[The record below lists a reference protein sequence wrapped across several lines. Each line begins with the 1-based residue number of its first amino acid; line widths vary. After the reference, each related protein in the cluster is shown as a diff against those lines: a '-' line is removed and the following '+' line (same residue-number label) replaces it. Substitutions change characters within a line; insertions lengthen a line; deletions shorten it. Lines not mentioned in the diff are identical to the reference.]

1 VAAASPSNFGHTQQS
16 VTNYPIEKI
25 AMLVNRLEVLAVSK
39 RILQNKLDAGLL
51 LSASAAPRS
60 FDDNETLFDVQRA
73 SSLHLERAETSHEG
87 GVKTPYC
94 RSITIIITNPPRIP

>member
-1 VAAASPSNFGHTQQS
+1 
-16 VTNYPIEKI
+16 
-25 AMLVNRLEVLAVSK
+25 MLVNRLEVLAVSK

-60 FDDNETLFDVQRA
+60 FDDNETLFDVQPA
-73 SSLHLERAETSHEG
+73 GSLHLERAETSHEG
-87 GVKTPYC
+87 GVKTLYC

>member
-51 LSASAAPRS
+51 LSASVAPRS
-60 FDDNETLFDVQRA
+60 FDDNETLFNV
-73 SSLHLERAETSHEG
+73 STS
-87 GVKTPYC
+87 KLTT
-94 RSITIIITNPPRIP
+94 S